1 MTVTAV
7 PTRPTAVLGLLFVA
21 AFTMD
26 CAEMLVLGM
35 LDLISAGLAV
45 SVPAAGALVTA
56 SAAGCAIGGPVLA
69 LLTTRLDRRRVLLWS
84 AAVFVLLHLVP
95 VLVDGYSLFLVA
107 RVAIGALQGLFIAA
121 AFTTATSIVPPEQA
135 GRAIAVV
142 ISGCAS
148 ASALGMP
155 MGTVL
160 GYALGWRASFVAV
173 VVVGAGV
180 LLAAA
185 VVLPSVPTSP
195 EAQATGQSRHAF
207 APRVLAVL
215 AVCCLIFAGIQSA
228 LTYLVPFLGEVT
240 GVSAAAAIGGFL
252 MLYGVATTVGSAA
265 GGRFADTDAART
277 LMLGSVGVAASLFT
291 MHLLGDSAVVVAA
304 AVLVLGLCGM
314 GMAPAMQHRV
324 VTLAGP
330 GAPLAASLP
339 ASAVNAGIA
348 GGSLAGGAAIDHASL
363 PAAILTGAVIALAA
377 VAAAVATRRLRPPPA
392 PTDGHA
398 APEAAEPV
406 AA

>member
-1 MTVTAV
+1 MTVV
-7 PTRPTAVLGLLFVA
+7 PNRPTAVLAVLFVA

-35 LDLISAGLAV
+35 LDLISVGLDV

-56 SAAGCAIGGPVLA
+56 SAAGCAVGGPVLA
-69 LLTTRLDRRRVLLWS
+69 LLTTRLDRRRVLLGS

-95 VLVDGYSLFLVA
+95 VLVDSYSLFMVA
-107 RVAIGALQGLFIAA
+107 RVGIGALQGLFIAA
-121 AFTTATSIVPPEQA
+121 AFTTATSVVPPERS

-155 MGTVL
+155 VGTVL
-160 GYALGWRASFVAV
+160 GHALGWRASFVAI
-173 VVVGAGV
+173 VVVGVGM
-180 LLAAA
+180 LAVAA

-195 EAQATGQSRHAF
+195 EAQAAGQARHAF

-215 AVCCLIFAGIQSA
+215 ALCCLIFAGIQSA
-228 LTYLVPFLGEVT
+228 LTYLVPFLGAVT
-240 GVSAAAAIGGFL
+240 GVTGAAAVGAFL

-265 GGRFADTDAART
+265 GGRFADADAART
-277 LMLGSVGVAASLFT
+277 LVVGTTGVLGSLLAMYLFGGSG
-291 MHLLGDSAVVVAA
+291 LVVA
-304 AVLVLGLCGM
+304 VTVLGIGLFGM

-348 GGSLAGGAAIDHASL
+348 VGSLAGGAAIGSAGLS
-363 PAAILTGAVIALAA
+363 AAVLTGAVIAVAA
-377 VAAAVATRRLRPPPA
+377 VVVAVATRHLQLAPV
-392 PTDGHA
+392 PTDPHPI
-398 APEAAEPV
+398 PERISA
-406 AA
+406 